1 MAICLPTAVSAPS
14 PTRLRSPAPLPT
26 CRASSIMASFSRW
39 RDAPISAPRR
49 GWKSFTLDVPQPVG
63 VQMSLKH
70 LALVLAVATSSGSVA
85 MAEEMLSNKRLDLAK
100 QLLASSDFPGQ
111 IIRAIGPQLSLDIA
125 ERYKK
130 LGKQTEEKV
139 VSDFLVEFGKAMKS
153 RLDTALG
160 AATPAVARVFSEDE
174 LAALVQM

>member
-1 MAICLPTAVSAPS
+1 
-14 PTRLRSPAPLPT
+14 
-26 CRASSIMASFSRW
+26 
-39 RDAPISAPRR
+39 
-49 GWKSFTLDVPQPVG
+49 
-63 VQMSLKH
+63 MSLKH
-70 LALVLAVATSSGSVA
+70 LALLLAVGTLSGSVA

-100 QLLASSDFPGQ
+100 QLLANSDFPGQ

-130 LGKQTEEKV
+130 LGKPTEEKV
-139 VSDFLVEFGKAMKS
+139 VSDFLVEFGKAMKG

-174 LAALVQM
+174 LAALVQMSSTPVGKTALEKFPSYFGTVMSQIGPMLQREVPGAIKETSDALKQRGIELPQ